1 MSGYVHPTSVHRL
14 DSWGG
19 YPPHFQLTGMCETPR
34 EPQWEAQ
41 GIHSLHRGLI
51 GIMYAAKAFV
61 DRALVEK
68 LYTFRG
74 QFEQESGL
82 IDWPDPDKQVRQL
95 RQRGT

>member
-1 MSGYVHPTSVHRL
+1 MSGYVHPTSVHIL

-51 GIMYAAKAFV
+51 GIMYAAKRRSRSCREAV
-61 DRALVEK
+61 HLSRAIRARVGLDRLA
-68 LYTFRG
+68 R
-74 QFEQESGL
+74 
-82 IDWPDPDKQVRQL
+82 PR
-95 RQRGT
+95 